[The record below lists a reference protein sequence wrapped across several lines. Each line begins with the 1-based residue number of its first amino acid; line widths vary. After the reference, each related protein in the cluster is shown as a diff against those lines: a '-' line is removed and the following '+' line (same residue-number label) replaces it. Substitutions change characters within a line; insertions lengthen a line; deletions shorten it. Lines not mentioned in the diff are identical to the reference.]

1 MGFLAPLYIA
11 GLVGIALPIIFHLIR
26 RTPEGR
32 QPFSSLMFLQP
43 SPPRLTKRSRLTNIL
58 LLILRACALALL
70 ALAFARPFFAGANDA
85 TLNEGRGRRLAIL
98 LDTSASMRRGDLW
111 TQAQKNV
118 EKVIGELTPADEV
131 SLLVFDRNVRPAM
144 TFAEWNQLELSRR
157 AEVLRTRLAEAKPT
171 WAATKLGEAISTAA
185 DLLIENEGA
194 KVAGSPTTEKLNR
207 QLVLISDMQ
216 EGGHVEA
223 MQGRVWPE
231 GVQLEVR
238 PVALKKESNASV
250 QYVKQAPADT
260 SDKPDGRLRVRVA
273 NAADS
278 TKETFTLVWEGV
290 TGPIPGVEPQ
300 KVYVPPGRSVVAKVA
315 WPTGAE
321 QKVDRLVLQG
331 DDSDFDNTLFVV
343 PPREDSVRVVY
354 VGDDGPED
362 VKGLLYYLH
371 SASAATPQR
380 KVEVIARRADQNVT
394 DADLTGTRL
403 AVVGGTPT
411 DEQITALGKFAE
423 AGGDVLAVI
432 KDAGSSAKAIGKLI
446 GADDLKAEEATG
458 EFALISRLETGHPLF
473 APFADPRFGDFTKIH
488 FWKHRKIKPEDAPGT
503 KVLAWFDSR
512 DPFILEKPTGKGR
525 VLVATSGWHPADSQ
539 LALST
544 KFVPL
549 IEGLLHR
556 HDGFVVEA
564 QYAVFD
570 PVALPAKAANDAEP
584 RTVTSPDGKVT
595 ELAATA
601 ASFDGADQ
609 PGVYHLTIK
618 GEDVPLA
625 VNLSPDESR
634 TTPVP
639 TEELEQFGAKLGF
652 KPVSDELVQRQR
664 QMRVAEWENRQ
675 KLWRWLIVGVLG
687 LLAAETALAGQLA
700 RRNLR
705 QQATT

>member
-11 GLVGIALPIIFHLIR
+11 GLIGIALPIIFHLIR

-85 TLNEGRGRRLAIL
+85 TVNEGRGRRLAIL

-144 TFAEWNQLELSRR
+144 TFGEWNQLELSRR
-157 AEVLRTRLAEAKPT
+157 SEVLKARLAEAKPT

-185 DLLIENEGA
+185 DLLTENEGA
-194 KVAGSPTTEKLNR
+194 KIAGSPTTEKLNR

-238 PVALKKESNASV
+238 PVTLKKESNASV
-250 QYVKQAPADT
+250 QYVKQTLADA
-260 SDKPDGRLRVRVA
+260 SDKPDGRLRVRVT

-278 TKETFTLVWEGV
+278 TKETFTLGWEGL
-290 TGPIPGVEPQ
+290 TGPITGVEPQ

-315 WPTGAE
+315 WPTDG

-362 VKGLLYYLH
+362 VKGLLYYLR
-371 SASAATPQR
+371 SASTATPQR
-380 KVEVIARRADQNVT
+380 KVEVVARRADQKLVDT
-394 DADLTGTRL
+394 DLTGARL

-411 DEQITALGKFAE
+411 ADQIAVLRKFAE
-423 AGGDVLAVI
+423 AGGDVLAVM
-432 KDAGSSAKAIGKLI
+432 KDVGAAQAIGKLI
-446 GADDLKAEEATG
+446 GADDLNAEEATG
-458 EFALISRLETGHPLF
+458 DFALISRVETGHPLF
-473 APFADPRFGDFTKIH
+473 APFADPRFGDFTKVH
-488 FWKHRKIKPEDAPGT
+488 FWKHRKVKPDDAPGA

-512 DPFILEKPTGKGR
+512 DPFILEKATGKGR
-525 VLVATSGWHPADSQ
+525 VLVATSGWQPADSQ

-549 IEGLLHR
+549 IEGLLR
-556 HDGFVVEA
+556 RRDGFTVEA

-570 PVALPAKAANDAEP
+570 PVALPQQAADDVEP
-584 RTVTSPDGKVT
+584 RKVTGPDGKVV
-595 ELAATA
+595 ELAAGA

-609 PGVYHLTIK
+609 PGVYRLTVK
-618 GEDVPLA
+618 GADVPLA

-639 TEELEQFGAKLGF
+639 VEELEQFGAKLGF